1 MVGMLAETL
10 GRGRAVESSDPKRY
24 DSQKSRKSP
33 SSNRPDVPKVGVMRA
48 RIILGLVLGVAGIC
62 LGVVGAVF
70 TNAYLAIAAGCCA
83 IAGCFLIGGATLL
96 PLLQRTNDQQ
106 PTSDLKNR
114 LEGLP
119 HRPGTGTGSSGR
131 LDIPDQSVID
141 PVTELPDGRYFEVA
155 VESRVAAARRHLWPV
170 SVVLIQLGFS
180 PDGESIESRNRS
192 LVSFANVMR
201 QTLREADI
209 ACRMDETTFGLILE
223 DTSEEGGVWTAER
236 LQIALA
242 HDTTTIR
249 RLVAGVAA
257 YPTHGLFSKD
267 VLIRAQA
274 ALQRASST
282 PAGHGLGQ
290 VEVAHVDLS

>member
-1 MVGMLAETL
+1 MANEISTKAHFPGAKNGSGPYAYQPKLQESLNVG
-10 GRGRAVESSDPKRY
+10 G
-24 DSQKSRKSP
+24 
-33 SSNRPDVPKVGVMRA
+33 DVPKLDVMRG
-48 RIILGLVLGVAGIC
+48 RVYIGLTLGIIGLCLGVAG
-62 LGVVGAVF
+62 AVLS
-70 TNAYLAIAAGCCA
+70 NSALVIAAGICA
-83 IAGCFLIGGATLL
+83 IGGCSIIAGVTVL
-96 PLLQRTNDQQ
+96 PLLQRTSQSTHDLGGRATALGQQ
-106 PTSDLKNR
+106 DPSWD
-114 LEGLP
+114 G
-119 HRPGTGTGSSGR
+119 
-131 LDIPDQSVID
+131 IPEMPDHTVID

-170 SVVLIQLGFS
+170 SIVLVQLGFG
-180 PDGESIESRNRS
+180 DDNESQSSRNRS
-192 LVSFANVMR
+192 LKSFSNVMR

-209 ACRMDETTFGLILE
+209 ACRINETTFGLILE

-242 HDTTTIR
+242 HDSTTIR

-267 VLIRAQA
+267 VLVRARA
-274 ALQRASST
+274 ALNRASST

>member
-1 MVGMLAETL
+1 MD
-10 GRGRAVESSDPKRY
+10 SIDPKHK
-24 DSQKSRKSP
+24 DSQQELNVGR
-33 SSNRPDVPKVGVMRA
+33 DMPKLGVMRG
-48 RIILGLVLGVAGIC
+48 RVILGLALGVAGIC
-62 LGVVGAVF
+62 LGVVGAVYA
-70 TNAYLAIAAGCCA
+70 NGLLSIAAGVCA
-83 IAGCFLIGGATLL
+83 IAGCFIIGGATLL
-96 PLLQRTNDQQ
+96 PLLQRTSQQ
-106 PTSDLKNR
+106 SQSQPDLDNR
-114 LEGLP
+114 IDAVMRKPDFSNSNRGLEV
-119 HRPGTGTGSSGR
+119 
-131 LDIPDQSVID
+131 PDQSVID

-180 PDGESIESRNRS
+180 PDGESIESKNRS

-209 ACRMDETTFGLILE
+209 ACRIDDTTFGLILE

-242 HDTTTIR
+242 HDATTIR

-274 ALQRASST
+274 ALHRASST